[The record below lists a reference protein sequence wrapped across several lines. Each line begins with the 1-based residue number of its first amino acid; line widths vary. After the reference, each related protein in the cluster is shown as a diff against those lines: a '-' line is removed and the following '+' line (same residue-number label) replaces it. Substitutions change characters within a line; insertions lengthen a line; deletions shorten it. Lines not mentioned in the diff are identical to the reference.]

1 VARVAPVGGGLF
13 LLGLSAY
20 VVLGTAGHALAP
32 RDYAAVA
39 SLYLLVAITSP
50 GVFTALE
57 QEVNRGVSSRRAAG
71 LGTGAV
77 ARCGLLVG
85 TGYVG
90 VLAVVL
96 LAAAPWLVPRVLGGH
111 WSLLAAAIVATVGA
125 AAVYLLRGLFA
136 GERRF
141 GWYAASLGLEGV
153 ARLVP
158 CVVLALA
165 GATDPLAFGWAFALG
180 TGIAALACLPGRTS
194 SRSRRWVERS
204 PGPAGSATTLDPAT
218 SPESVPIPPTGSP
231 LMRERTVSAPAP
243 DGAPVPVGSTTIH
256 ADATPM
262 LATDGA
268 LVPAVGAAMPDPPIA
283 GKPLEVRAMARATGL
298 LVVASGL
305 TYVVANTAPLALTAR
320 LPAAPEV
327 AASFVSLFVLAR
339 IPVFLFGPVQ
349 AFLLPTLTAGA
360 ERADLSHLR
369 SRLRV
374 ALLAVAAVGIP
385 GALLTAALGPWAA
398 RTFFGAPLDLPHA
411 AAGLLGAGT
420 VAMLAAQVLQPALV
434 ALRVHR
440 MATTAWVVGVLAF
453 GAVLVAPVDPTTAA
467 VTAQVVGPTV
477 VCLVMGV
484 TVAARLR
491 RMADA
496 PSP

>member
-1 VARVAPVGGGLF
+1 MHRTGSLRRRVARVAPVGGGLF
-13 LLGLSAY
+13 LLGISAY
-20 VVLGTAGHALAP
+20 VVLGAAGHALAP

-57 QEVNRGVSSRRAAG
+57 QEVNREVSSRRAAG
-71 LGTGAV
+71 LDTGAV
-77 ARCGLLVG
+77 GRSGLIVGAGYAGLV
-85 TGYVG
+85 
-90 VLAVVL
+90 AVVL
-96 LAAAPWLVPRVLGGH
+96 LAAAPWLVPRVLGGYG
-111 WSLLAAAIVATVGA
+111 SLLVAAIVAAVGA

-141 GWYAASLGLEGV
+141 GWYAASLGLEGA

-158 CVVLALA
+158 CVVLAFA
-165 GATDPLAFGWAFALG
+165 GSTDPLAYGWAFALG
-180 TGIAALACLPGRTS
+180 TGIAALACLPGRQ
-194 SRSRRWVERS
+194 SRRRRS
-204 PGPAGSATTLDPAT
+204 VPAAHGPATNQDSVATPLSGGATLRATAGPDPAT
-218 SPESVPIPPTGSP
+218 ERAPVPAASATMPGVVTDGPGRTPPP
-231 LMRERTVSAPAP
+231 LA
-243 DGAPVPVGSTTIH
+243 GAPVQ
-256 ADATPM
+256 
-262 LATDGA
+262 
-268 LVPAVGAAMPDPPIA
+268 
-283 GKPLEVRAMARATGL
+283 VRVMARATGL

-305 TYVVANTAPLALTAR
+305 TYVVANTAPLVLTAR

-339 IPVFLFGPVQ
+339 IPVFLFGPLQ

-360 ERADLSHLR
+360 ERADLRHVR

-385 GALLTAALGPWAA
+385 GAVLTAALGPWAA
-398 RTFFGAPLDLPHA
+398 RTFFGAPLDLPHS
-411 AAGLLGAGT
+411 AAGLLGVGT

-440 MATTAWVVGVLAF
+440 MATAAWVVGVLAF
-453 GAVLVAPVDPTTAA
+453 GAVLVAPVDPATAA

-484 TVAARLR
+484 AIAARLR
-491 RMADA
+491 RMVDDPAH
-496 PSP
+496 